1 MFSIWLEFVAFSAI
15 QPKTATPQTMPNF
28 YVYYITR
35 NCHEFRDSLLNFQNK
50 FTPVSGGP
58 VHRQLSLKIRPDATM
73 GIAKSLQRHCQSLLM
88 QSWKPSS
95 CNDTHITFERH
106 LHGYPCI
113 CMAHAHAS
121 RVRMHMHMRASCNK
135 SHMQHVH
142 MQASIYA
149 SSYNVGSTSCAILC
163 STTMI
168 SSAFGRLC

>member
-15 QPKTATPQTMPNF
+15 KPKTATPPTMPNF

-35 NCHEFRDSLLNFQNK
+35 NCKEFREVLSKFQK
-50 FTPVSGGP
+50 KLTPVLGGP
-58 VHRQLSLKIRPDATM
+58 VHRQLSLRPDAIM
-73 GIAKSLQRHCQSLLM
+73 GIAASRDGHCQSLSM

-121 RVRMHMHMRASCNK
+121 RVRMHMHMRASCNL
-135 SHMQHVH
+135 SHTCNMFTCKLPYMLRHIMSDRHRVQ
-142 MQASIYA
+142 
-149 SSYNVGSTSCAILC
+149 SCVQ
-163 STTMI
+163 
-168 SSAFGRLC
+168 RR

>member
-15 QPKTATPQTMPNF
+15 KPKTATPPTMPNF

-35 NCHEFRDSLLNFQNK
+35 NCKEFREVLKKFQK
-50 FTPVSGGP
+50 KLTPVLGGP
-58 VHRQLSLKIRPDATM
+58 VHRQLSLRPDAIM
-73 GIAKSLQRHCQSLLM
+73 GIAASRDGHCQSLSM

-113 CMAHAHAS
+113 CCITHAHAHACI
-121 RVRMHMHMRASCNK
+121 MQLK

-168 SSAFGRLC
+168 STTFGRSC